1 MSVLRIKGQETT
13 VSIISPG
20 GLEVQLGEAV
30 KSLSIELQMDV
41 MSEGY
46 LGGTTEMKDDLFKGV
61 SGSITMH
68 LTGAD
73 YQRFTDSIVARS
85 QRRTAAS
92 DRYNINST
100 FAFPDGTRSRS
111 ILTDIFFGNPKM
123 EVGSREDYVEASFDF
138 ECSSMVNLY
147 NL

>member
-1 MSVLRIKGQETT
+1 MSVSRLKGQEATLS
-13 VSIISPG
+13 VISPT

-30 KSLSIELQMDV
+30 KSLSIEIKMDLL
-41 MSEGY
+41 SEGY
-46 LGGTTEMKDDLFKGV
+46 LGQTTEQKDDLFKGV
-61 SGSITMH
+61 SGSITLH

-85 QRRTAAS
+85 QRRTAAT
-92 DRYNINST
+92 DRYNINAT

-111 ILTDIFFGNPKM
+111 ILTDIFFGSPKM
-123 EVGSREDYVEASFDF
+123 EIGSREDYIEASFDF